1 MKHIT
6 TDELRTMTG
15 HEGLILQ
22 GCGGDLSEW
31 VTGINDMLTQEGILQ
46 NGDTFKDVSTF
57 EHDGCTNLLFSMEN
71 VDLDMGKLAIWRLKS
86 HETFGGTWLSD
97 YLPNRLGVCM
107 DEPTAQQEK
116 PDCAL
121 IGQDGNIFNLM
132 GIAARTLKENGLG
145 DQAKEMRE
153 RITASGSYD
162 KALCIIGEYVNIT
175 SAQDEQEPD
184 RDFEMEQSY

>member
-6 TDELRTMTG
+6 TDELRTMTDR
-15 HEGLILQ
+15 EGLVIQ

-31 VTGINDMLTQEGILQ
+31 VKGINELLTQEGILQ
-46 NGDTFKDVSTF
+46 NGDTFKDVSVF
-57 EHDGCTNLLFSMEN
+57 EHNGCTNLLLSMEN
-71 VDLDMGKLAIWRLKS
+71 MDLDIGKLAMWRLQS
-86 HETFGGTWLSD
+86 HATFGGTWLSD
-97 YLPNRLGVCM
+97 YLPNRLGVDM
-107 DEPTAQQEK
+107 NGPPVQKEK

-132 GIAARTLKENGLG
+132 AIATGTLKENGLG

-162 KALCIIGEYVNIT
+162 NALCIIGEYVNIT
-175 SAQDEQEPD
+175 FVEDAQEQD
-184 RDFEMEQSY
+184 CGFEMEQSY